1 MKKRRNPM
9 RPMIPLLPKKNMLTV
24 SLMIQAIKDTTSS
37 MYEVGKNRLLYT
49 IDITGQNSVLYDFLH
64 QHFQYADDIVVTRAK
79 DDESDETE
87 VLFETLWCQHM
98 TYAGINHRDVTV
110 INGIPCML
118 HAYGLGGGDKK
129 ESTRN
134 IRALTISTLRVNGY
148 PEALRKMLREEYF
161 KGVER
166 NRAESANR
174 KKRYIKAYSPGGVLD
189 TLRIVKRTFEN
200 VYVPKEIKDQIT
212 VNVDNFMFRKKWFLD
227 NAIPYHFGI
236 MLYGSA
242 GTGKTSLAQAI
253 ANYVPRSTIFYMNGD
268 DIMHLPRLI
277 KLMKSMDLDQKY
289 PNVVIVEDID
299 CGFDTGKLSKRDK
312 KNDDED
318 DSEKTGLATL
328 LNNLDGISAPFNTI
342 FIFTTNHIEAL
353 DPALIR
359 PGRIDI
365 CLEIKPVCT
374 ETFKEFMKHH
384 FGDDIK
390 FPAKFKVKENF
401 VTFAKLQT
409 MVMNNCSIQEI
420 VDYVNAYPKRSIG
433 KNESVN
439 K

>member
-1 MKKRRNPM
+1 MKRKPM
-9 RPMIPLLPKKNMLTV
+9 KHMMKPMIPMKKNMLTAG
-24 SLMIQAIKDTTSS
+24 LMFRTIKDTTAS
-37 MYEVGKNRLLYT
+37 MYELGKNRLLYT
-49 IDITGQNSVLYDFLH
+49 IDITSQNSVLYEFLH
-64 QHFQYADDIVVTRAK
+64 EHFQYADDILITQAK
-79 DDESDETE
+79 DDDDANEVE

-98 TYAGINHRDVTV
+98 TYAGINHRDIAM

-118 HAYGLGGGDKK
+118 RAHGLGGGDKK
-129 ESTRN
+129 DSTRN
-134 IRALTISTLRVNGY
+134 YRALTISTLRVNGY
-148 PEALRKMLREEYF
+148 PEALKEMLREEYF

-166 NRAESANR
+166 NRAEGATK
-174 KKRYIKAYSPGGVLD
+174 KKRYIRVFTPSVLD
-189 TLRIVKRTFEN
+189 TMRIVKRTFEN

-212 VNVDNFMFRKKWFLD
+212 VNVDNFMFRKRWFLD

-236 MLYGSA
+236 MLYGPA

-268 DIMHLPRLI
+268 DIMYLPKLI
-277 KLMKSMDLDQKY
+277 KLMEIDQVSSKY
-289 PNVVIVEDID
+289 PKVVIVEDID
-299 CGFDTGKLSKRDK
+299 CGFDAGKLSKRDK
-312 KNDDED
+312 NED

-328 LNNLDGISAPFNTI
+328 LNSLDGISAPFNTI

-359 PGRIDI
+359 PGRIDM

-390 FPAKFKVKENF
+390 FPVKFKVKENF

-420 VDYVNAYPKRSIG
+420 VDYVNAYPKRSN
-433 KNESVN
+433 KNESID

>member
-1 MKKRRNPM
+1 MKKRRKM
-9 RPMIPLLPKKNMLTV
+9 KPMIPLLPKKNMLTAG
-24 SLMIQAIKDTTSS
+24 LILQAVKDTTAS

-49 IDITGQNSVLYDFLH
+49 IDITSQNSVLYEFLH

-79 DDESDETE
+79 DDESDEVE

-98 TYAGINHRDVTV
+98 TYAGINHRDVAV
-110 INGIPCML
+110 INGVPCML
-118 HAYGLGGGDKK
+118 RAHGLGGGDKK
-129 ESTRN
+129 DSTRN
-134 IRALTISTLRVNGY
+134 YRALTISTLRVNGY
-148 PEALRKMLREEYF
+148 PEMLREMLREEYF

-166 NRAESANR
+166 NRAEGSAK
-174 KKRYIKAYSPGGVLD
+174 KKRYIRAFTPCVLD
-189 TLRIVKRTFEN
+189 TMRIVKRTFEN

-212 VNVDNFMFRKKWFLD
+212 VNVDNFMSRKKWFLD

-236 MLYGSA
+236 MLYGPA

-268 DIMHLPRLI
+268 DIMYLPKLI
-277 KLMKSMDLDQKY
+277 KLMDIDQSSNKY

-299 CGFDTGKLSKRDK
+299 CGFDAGKLSKRDK
-312 KNDDED
+312 KDED

-328 LNNLDGISAPFNTI
+328 LNSLDGISAPFNTI

-359 PGRIDI
+359 PGRIDM

-420 VDYVNAYPKRSIG
+420 VGYVNAYPKRSS
-433 KNESVN
+433 KNESLN

>member
-1 MKKRRNPM
+1 MMKKRRKM
-9 RPMIPLLPKKNMLTV
+9 RPMIPLLPKKNMLTAG
-24 SLMIQAIKDTTSS
+24 LILQAVKDTTTS

-49 IDITGQNSVLYDFLH
+49 IDITSQNSVLYEFLH
-64 QHFQYADDIVVTRAK
+64 EYFQYADDIIATRAK
-79 DDESDETE
+79 DDESDEVE
-87 VLFETLWCQHM
+87 VSFETLWCQHM
-98 TYAGINHRDVTV
+98 TYAGINHRDVAV

-118 HAYGLGGGDKK
+118 RAYGLGGGDKK
-129 ESTRN
+129 DSTRN
-134 IRALTISTLRVNGY
+134 YRALTISTLRVNGY
-148 PEALRKMLREEYF
+148 PEMLREMLRKEYF

-166 NRAESANR
+166 NRAEGSAK
-174 KKRYIKAYSPGGVLD
+174 KKRYIRAFTPCVLD
-189 TLRIVKRTFEN
+189 TMRIVKRTFEN

-212 VNVDNFMFRKKWFLD
+212 VNVDNFMSRKKWFLD

-236 MLYGSA
+236 MLYGPA

-268 DIMHLPRLI
+268 DIMYLPKLI
-277 KLMKSMDLDQKY
+277 KLMDIDQSSNKY

-299 CGFDTGKLSKRDK
+299 CGFDAGKLSKRDK
-312 KNDDED
+312 KDED

-328 LNNLDGISAPFNTI
+328 LNSLDGISAPFNTI

-359 PGRIDI
+359 PGRIDM

-420 VDYVNAYPKRSIG
+420 VDYVNAYPKRSN
-433 KNESVN
+433 KNESLN
-439 K
+439 Q

>member
-1 MKKRRNPM
+1 MKKRRKQM
-9 RPMIPLLPKKNMLTV
+9 RPMIPLLPKKNMLTAG
-24 SLMIQAIKDTTSS
+24 LILQAVKDTTAS

-49 IDITGQNSVLYDFLH
+49 IDITGQNSVLYEFLH
-64 QHFQYADDIVVTRAK
+64 EHFQYADDIVVTRTK
-79 DDESDETE
+79 DDESDEVE

-98 TYAGINHRDVTV
+98 TYAGINHRDVAV

-118 HAYGLGGGDKK
+118 RAHGLGGGDKK

-148 PEALRKMLREEYF
+148 PEMLRKMLREEYF

-166 NRAESANR
+166 NRAEGSAK
-174 KKRYIKAYSPGGVLD
+174 KKRYIRAFTPCVLD
-189 TLRIVKRTFEN
+189 TMRIVKRTFEN

-212 VNVDNFMFRKKWFLD
+212 VNVDNFMLRKKWFLD

-236 MLYGSA
+236 MLYGPA

-268 DIMHLPRLI
+268 DIMYLPKLI
-277 KLMKSMDLDQKY
+277 KLMDIDQSSNKY

-299 CGFDTGKLSKRDK
+299 CGFDAGKLSKRDK
-312 KNDDED
+312 KDED

-328 LNNLDGISAPFNTI
+328 LNSLDGISAPFNTI

-359 PGRIDI
+359 PGRIDM

-384 FGDDIK
+384 FGDGIK

-420 VDYVNAYPKRSIG
+420 VDHVNAYPKRSS
-433 KNESVN
+433 KNESIN